1 MSKVDLAYVKFV
13 LSSVPT
19 ATIIKNLSTEEFSLI
34 WEEDGKTKFYYLE
47 TVGRDRQKPAENFW
61 RKMIADSQMKVEESM
76 IDKEEMP
83 EEVKLFLKQTFDKKR
98 K

>member
-19 ATIIKNLSTEEFSLI
+19 ATIIKNLSTEEISLI
-34 WEEDGKTKFYYLE
+34 WEEKGKTKFYYLE
-47 TVGRDRQKPAENFW
+47 TVSRDKQKPAENFW
-61 RKMIADSQMKVEESM
+61 RKMISDSQTKVEDTMS
-76 IDKEEMP
+76 DKEEMP
-83 EEVKLFLKQTFDKKR
+83 EEVRMFLKQTFNKKR